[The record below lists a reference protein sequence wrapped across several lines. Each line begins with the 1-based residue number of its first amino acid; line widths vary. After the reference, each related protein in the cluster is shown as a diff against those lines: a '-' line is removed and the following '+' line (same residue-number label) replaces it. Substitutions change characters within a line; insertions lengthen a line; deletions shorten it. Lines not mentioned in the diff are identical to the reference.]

1 MFYKI
6 MHYISKYSLM
16 ILVYSIILNI
26 VFEIF
31 SINYITINLTT
42 LIYLILIK
50 KQILIFDS
58 IWLERG

>member
-31 SINYITINLTT
+31 SINYITIILTT

-50 KQILIFDS
+50 KQILTFDS
-58 IWLERG
+58 TWLERG